1 MAERYGF
8 PVPGSET
15 ANSTAVIRHRDALT
29 GFQPRIH
36 PTKATVIQHY
46 RETVQRYGDRPFL
59 AVRLRT
65 AKGELGPYIWKTWA
79 EVDAL
84 VLRLAA
90 ALKALELPGQS
101 LGSPLYSTFGIMSP
115 SCEEWVMVDL
125 ACQRQGIT
133 LVPLGDKVKP
143 EDLRYMVKQTGVRT
157 IACPLAC
164 LKPVL
169 RLKRGGAETVK
180 NVVLWEN
187 QVPAEAIKQAEAL
200 GIRIFHLSQ
209 LFTQFQPIP
218 DAHPQ
223 PEDIYCICYTSG
235 TTGKPKGVIITHAM
249 FLAEAATLQGTV
261 LDLRPVDIVYSYLPL
276 QHIYERDVYSQV
288 LVSGAAYAFSHG
300 NPGEILED
308 MYLLRPTVCA
318 MVPRVLNKIYDAMQA
333 QIDTLEP
340 THRELTRRILDEKV
354 QKRLLK
360 HPSDFVFSQFRAQF
374 GSSLRGMVSSSAP
387 LRREVLNFF
396 VCVLSSPLLECY
408 GMTEVTGIAAM
419 TQDLSVGPGVG
430 SPTLNV
436 EMKLVD
442 LGELGYSSK
451 ANPPKGEICFRGPLR
466 TPGYFL
472 DPTRTQE
479 AIDAEGWMHSGDVG
493 ELTPAGCFKII
504 DRVKHFFK
512 LSQGIYIAPEK
523 LENVYR
529 LSRYVVQIFITGSSI
544 RDYLV
549 AIVVPDLT
557 YLQQQFPNEPTETL
571 CKSLKCRQAVLTD
584 ILALATMHSI
594 SSIMRPK
601 QIYFDPQPFS
611 IENCILN
618 QTQKFMRHAAE
629 AKYKQVVEQ
638 LYEEGPLQLE
648 EYTLMGRARL

>member
-1 MAERYGF
+1 
-8 PVPGSET
+8 VLGSET
-15 ANSTAVIRHRDALT
+15 AHSSPIIRHKEALA
-29 GFQPRIH
+29 GFKPRID
-36 PTKATVIQHY
+36 PAKATVLEHY
-46 RETVQRYGDRPFL
+46 RETVQRYWDRPFL
-59 AVRLRT
+59 GTRLRT
-65 AKGELGPYIWKTWA
+65 SKGDLGPYMWKTWG
-79 EVDAL
+79 ETDAL
-84 VLRLAA
+84 VLHLAA
-90 ALKALELPGQS
+90 ALKG
-101 LGSPLYSTFGIMSP
+101 LGLAGLSQGNPAYPTFGIMSP

-133 LVPLGDKVKP
+133 LIPLGDKVKP
-143 EDLRYMVKQTGVRT
+143 EDLRYMVKQTGVTT
-157 IACPLAC
+157 IACPLMC

-180 NVVLWEN
+180 NVILWEN
-187 QVPAEAIKQAEAL
+187 QVPEEALKQAESL
-200 GIRIFHLSQ
+200 GLRIFYLSQ
-209 LFTQFQPIP
+209 LITRFQPIP
-218 DAHPQ
+218 DSNPQ

-276 QHIYERDVYSQV
+276 QHIYERDMYSQV

-300 NPGEILED
+300 NPDEILED

-318 MVPRVLNKIYDAMQA
+318 MVPRVLNKIYDTMQA
-333 QIDTLEP
+333 QIESLEP
-340 THRELTRRILDEKV
+340 VHKELIRRVLNEKTT
-354 QKRLLK
+354 QRLLK
-360 HPSDFVFSQFRAQF
+360 HPSDFVFAQFRAQF

-396 VCVLSSPLLECY
+396 VSVLSSPLLECY

-451 ANPPKGEICFRGPLR
+451 ANPPKGEICFRGPIK

-472 DPTRTQE
+472 DPVRTKE
-479 AIDAEGWMHSGDVG
+479 AIDEEGWMHSGDVG
-493 ELTPAGCFKII
+493 ELTPTGSFKII

-529 LSRYVVQIFITGSSI
+529 LSRFVTQVFITGSSI

-549 AIVVPDLT
+549 AIVVPDLA
-557 YLQQQFPNEPTETL
+557 YLQQQFSDLPASSL
-571 CKSLKCRQAVLTD
+571 CQSLKCRQAILTD
-584 ILALATMHSI
+584 ILALAKKHAITSV
-594 SSIMRPK
+594 MRPK
-601 QIYFDPQPFS
+601 QIFLDPQPFS
-611 IENCILN
+611 IKNRLLN

-629 AKYKQVVEQ
+629 VKYRDIVEQ
-638 LYEEGPLQLE
+638 LYEEGPLSLE
-648 EYTLMGRARL
+648 EYTLMGRPRL

>member
-1 MAERYGF
+1 MAGRYGF
-8 PVPGSET
+8 PVAGSET
-15 ANSTAVIRHRDALT
+15 ANSTAIIRHKDALI
-29 GFQPRIH
+29 GFKPRID
-36 PTKATVIQHY
+36 PAKGTVLEHY
-46 RETVQRYGDRPFL
+46 LETVQRYADRPFL

-65 AKGELGPYIWKTWA
+65 ARGELGPYIWKTWA
-79 EVDAL
+79 EVDVL
-84 VLRLAA
+84 VLKLAA
-90 ALKALELPGQS
+90 ALKGLELTGQS
-101 LGSPLYSTFGIMSP
+101 QGFPAYSTFGIMSP

-143 EDLRYMVKQTGVRT
+143 EDLRYMVKQTGVNT
-157 IACPLAC
+157 IACPLVC

-169 RLKRGGAETVK
+169 RLKRGGADTVK
-180 NVVLWEN
+180 NVIVWEN
-187 QVPAEAIKQAEAL
+187 QVPEEAKKLAESL
-200 GIRIFHLSQ
+200 GIRVFHLSQ
-209 LFTQFQPIP
+209 LLAQFQPIP
-218 DAHPQ
+218 DVHPQ

-235 TTGKPKGVIITHAM
+235 TTGKPKGVIITHSM

-261 LDLRPVDIVYSYLPL
+261 LHLRPVDIVYSYLPL

-300 NPGEILED
+300 NPDEILED

-340 THRELTRRILDEKV
+340 THRELIRRILDEKV
-354 QKRLLK
+354 QKRMLK
-360 HPSDFVFSQFRAQF
+360 HPSDFVFAQFRAQF

-396 VCVLSSPLLECY
+396 VSVLSSPLLECY

-451 ANPPKGEICFRGPLR
+451 ASPPKGEICFRGPLR

-472 DPTRTQE
+472 DSTRTQE
-479 AIDAEGWMHSGDVG
+479 AIDSEGWMHSGDVG
-493 ELTPAGCFKII
+493 ELTPMGCFKII

-529 LSRYVVQIFITGSSI
+529 LSRYVMQVFITGSSI

-549 AIVVPDLT
+549 AIVVPDLA
-557 YLQQQFPNEPTETL
+557 YLQQQFPNEPSESL

-584 ILALATMHSI
+584 ILALAKKHAITSV
-594 SSIMRPK
+594 MRPK
-601 QIYFDPQPFS
+601 QIYLDPQPFS
-611 IENCILN
+611 IKNRLLN

-629 AKYKQVVEQ
+629 AKYRPIVEK

-648 EYTLMGRARL
+648 EYTLMGRPRL